1 MSVLIGLGLGAGLLL
16 IWWSFWPRKA
26 RSQRSTPTKAQE
38 LIARSGIPRITVGG
52 VSAASLVLAF
62 VVFVSLTALTGAAP
76 IGLCFGVFAAAL
88 PWVVLTWQA
97 NRRQTALREIWP
109 DAIDNLRSAV
119 RAGLTLPEALSQLAD
134 RGPEEL
140 RPAFDSFATDYRS
153 GARFDDALGRLKNRL
168 ADPTADRL
176 IAALRV
182 TREVGGAD
190 IGRLLQTL
198 SDFLRDDAR
207 TRAELEARQS
217 WTINGAR
224 LAVVA
229 PWAVLLLL
237 ATQPEAAAAYQSLA
251 GLFVL
256 LAGMAVSIIC
266 YRLMLRIGSLPAERR
281 VL

>member
-1 MSVLIGLGLGAGLLL
+1 MSVIFGLLLGAGLLT
-16 IWWSFWPRKA
+16 IWWSFWPRNAKPLNPA
-26 RSQRSTPTKAQE
+26 PTKAQQ
-38 LIARSGIPRITVGG
+38 LIARSGIAHLTVP
-52 VSAASLVLAF
+52 A
-62 VVFVSLTALTGAAP
+62 VVTVSLLLAGIVFICLTVLTGAAP
-76 IGLCFGVFAAAL
+76 IGLCFGLFAGAL
-88 PWVVLTWQA
+88 PWAALVWQG
-97 NRRQTALREIWP
+97 NRRQIALREIWP

-140 RPAFDSFATDYRS
+140 RDAFADFTADYRS
-153 GARFDDALGRLKNRL
+153 GARFDDALSRLKYTL
-168 ADPTADRL
+168 SDPTADRL
-176 IAALRV
+176 IAALKV

-217 WTINGAR
+217 WTVNGAR

-237 ATQPEAAAAYQSLA
+237 ATQPQAAAAYQSVA
-251 GLFVL
+251 GLIVL
-256 LAGMAVSIIC
+256 FGGMVISVIC